1 MNRNV
6 SGNYTPQNGIEY
18 KFNKY
23 ASNYDESRKQLIPCF
38 HEFYKTVIKI
48 IPFKHSEKFAI
59 LDIGAGTG
67 LLTELIAK
75 KYSKAQIT
83 LIDISAEMLSI
94 AQERLKKYQGV
105 SFQVGD
111 YSKYLPEQKYKLIV
125 SSLSIHHLCDNDKKK
140 LFEKIKNSLEQN
152 GIFINA
158 DQILGESHKIEKI
171 YHKNWLKEVTNNGV
185 TDQALAEA
193 LDRMKE
199 DKMTPLPTQ
208 LNWLKKC
215 GFSEVNCWYK
225 NYRFAV
231 YSATNKQRHNE

>member
-1 MNRNV
+1 MNMDV
-6 SGNYTPQNGIEY
+6 SDKNIPQNEIKY

-23 ASNYDESRKQLIPCF
+23 ASNYDKSRKQLIPCF
-38 HEFYKTVIKI
+38 TEFYGTVIKI
-48 IPFKHSEKFAI
+48 IPFSHSESISI

-75 KYSKAQIT
+75 KFINAQIT

-94 AQERLKKYQGV
+94 AQERLKQYKGI

-111 YSKYLPEQKYKLIV
+111 YSKSFTVQKYKLIV

-140 LFEKIKNSLEQN
+140 LFEKIQNCLEPN

-158 DQILGESHKIEKI
+158 DQVLGESNEIEKI
-171 YHKNWLKEVTNNGV
+171 YQRNWLEEVTHNGV
-185 TDQALAEA
+185 TDKALTEA

-199 DKMTPLPTQ
+199 DKMAPLSKQ
-208 LNWLKKC
+208 LKWLEQC

-231 YSATNKQRHNE
+231 YSATNK

>member
-6 SGNYTPQNGIEY
+6 SDNHIPQNDIEY

-23 ASNYDESRKQLIPCF
+23 ASNYDGSRKQLIPCF
-38 HEFYKTVIKI
+38 SEFYETVIKI
-48 IPFKHSEKFAI
+48 IPFKHSEKFSI

-67 LLTELIAK
+67 LLTELIANK
-75 KYSKAQIT
+75 FNKAQIT

-94 AQERLKKYQGV
+94 AQERLKQYKGI

-140 LFEKIKNSLEQN
+140 LFEKIKNSLEPN

-158 DQILGESHKIEKI
+158 DQILGASNEIEKI
-171 YHKNWLKEVTNNGV
+171 YQKNWLEEVTNNGV
-185 TDQALAEA
+185 TDKALAET

-199 DKMTPLPTQ
+199 DKMAPLSKQ
-208 LNWLKKC
+208 LKWLKQCK
-215 GFSEVNCWYK
+215 FSEVNCWYK

-231 YSATNKQRHNE
+231 YSATNKAKT

>member
-1 MNRNV
+1 MNLDGSDKNI
-6 SGNYTPQNGIEY
+6 PQNEIES

-23 ASNYDESRKQLIPCF
+23 ASNYDKSRKQLIPCF
-38 HEFYKTVIKI
+38 TEFYGTVIKI
-48 IPFKHSEKFAI
+48 IPFSHSESISI

-75 KYSKAQIT
+75 KFSNAQIT

-94 AQERLKKYQGV
+94 AQERLKQYKDI

-111 YSKYLPEQKYKLIV
+111 YSKSLPVQKHKLII

-140 LFEKIKNSLEQN
+140 LFERIKNCLEPN

-158 DQILGESHKIEKI
+158 DQILGESNEIEKI
-171 YHKNWLKEVTNNGV
+171 YQRNWLEEVTHNGV
-185 TDQALAEA
+185 TDKALAEA

-199 DKMTPLPTQ
+199 DKMAPLSKQ
-208 LNWLKKC
+208 LKWLEQC

-231 YSATNKQRHNE
+231 YSATNK